1 MSKIGFIWVG
11 KLKESFSKDGC
22 ALYWKKLSRFFKL
35 DESMVKDA
43 PGKLPPAEKNKKEGQ
58 GILAKIKPGDV
69 LIIMDEHGDRL
80 TSRELA
86 KRIQKWTDAPN
97 QRPVFAIGGPF
108 GLSDEVKKA
117 ARHKIRL
124 SDMTLPHELARLLL
138 LEQLYRAGT
147 ILKNMPYHHD

>member
-11 KLKESFSKDGC
+11 KLKEPFSKDGC
-22 ALYWKKLSRFFKL
+22 AHYWKKLSRFFKL

-43 PGKLPPAEKNKKEGQ
+43 PGKLPVADKVKKEGE
-58 GILAKIKPGDV
+58 GILAKVKPGDV
-69 LIIMDEHGDRL
+69 LIIMDECGERL
-80 TSRELA
+80 TSRKLA
-86 KRIQKWTDAPN
+86 KQVQKWTDAPN
-97 QRPVFAIGGPF
+97 QRPVFVIGGPF
-108 GLSDEVKKA
+108 GLSDEVKAA